1 MKRAVMIG
9 ALMVSGCATDGE
21 LLDGSDERY
30 APELLTTMTITI
42 NGWSE
47 SLTGDAKYVV
57 NHPSYGDY
65 ISVTVNNVD
74 HTKSVEIKTFDVGL
88 GTHPIP
94 NEDTKL
100 IFVTKDGLKKVG
112 TGHINISIGVST
124 FGAKVGSETMS
135 GQFNLTADS
144 VLFECYKDN
153 RIDLYLE
160 SEFCQKAHNELLAM
174 LTPGDSA

>member
-57 NHPSYGDY
+57 NHPVDGDY
-65 ISVTVNNVD
+65 LLVSVNSAD
-74 HTKSVEIKTFDVGL
+74 YTKSIVIKTFDVGL

-100 IFVTKDGLKKVG
+100 IVVTQDGLKKVG
-112 TGHINISIGVST
+112 TGDINISIGVST
-124 FGAKVGSETMS
+124 FGANVDGETMS

-144 VLFECYKDN
+144 ILFECYKDS
-153 RIDLYLE
+153 RIDLYLD
-160 SEFCQKAHNELLAM
+160 SEFCQKARNELLAM
-174 LTPGDSA
+174 FTPDDSA